1 MDVGRACRHDRA
13 ISDREQLLRR
23 LRRAGHDEDD
33 LQRAVADGG
42 LATLAVESALG
53 GAGRYTLTHVARAA
67 AIDPRFLRS
76 VMQATGRPNPAP
88 RERVFNDEDVEF
100 ARLLRRFLDAGLPRD
115 ELLEACRVLAQ
126 GMSSSA
132 SAVQRLVA
140 NALLQPGDS
149 EYTLG
154 LRYAEAVDQMV
165 PLVPRVLD
173 YQFRAHLRDGIRR
186 EFASGAEREA
196 GALAGTSEV
205 AIAFADL
212 VGYTRLGEHLPAES
226 LGRIAGRLSELA
238 MIAVHRP
245 VRLVKMI
252 GDAAMFMS
260 PDVPALVATVAAL
273 VASVEDEGPQF
284 PSIRVGVTYGPATTR
299 GGDWF
304 GATVNTA
311 SRITDLAK
319 PGLILATEPVVHASP
334 EYAWRRKR
342 RRGLKGVEGRVRLFA
357 LDGPADAGEASR
369 AGTVTVPPAFLTRRS
384 QDPTSTGSGGA

>member
-1 MDVGRACRHDRA
+1 MAGGR
-13 ISDREQLLRR
+13 
-23 LRRAGHDEDD
+23 
-33 LQRAVADGG
+33 

-53 GAGRYTLTHVARAA
+53 GAGHYTLTHVAKEAA
-67 AIDPRFLRS
+67 VDPRFLRS

-115 ELLEACRVLAQ
+115 ELLEACRVLGQ
-126 GMSSSA
+126 GMSNSA
-132 SAVQRLVA
+132 DAVRRLVA

-149 EYTLG
+149 EDTLG
-154 LRYAEAVDQMV
+154 LRYAQAIDQMG
-165 PLVPRVLD
+165 PLVPLVLD

-186 EFASGAEREA
+186 ELASGAELKA
-196 GALAGTSEV
+196 GVLTETSDV

-212 VGYTRLGEHLPAES
+212 VGYTRLGEQLPAES
-226 LGRIAGRLSELA
+226 LGQIAGRLSELA
-238 MIAVHRP
+238 VIALRRP

-273 VASVEDEGPQF
+273 VESVEAEGPEF
-284 PSIRVGVTYGPATTR
+284 PAIRVGVTYGPATTR

-304 GATVNTA
+304 GATVNVA

-319 PGLILATEPVVHASP
+319 PGLIVATEPVVLASP
-334 EYAWRRKR
+334 DFDWHRRR
-342 RRGLKGVEGRVRLFA
+342 RRGLKGVEGRVRLFT
-357 LDGPADAGEASR
+357 LDGPAD
-369 AGTVTVPPAFLTRRS
+369 P
-384 QDPTSTGSGGA
+384 GGAIVAPP

>member
-1 MDVGRACRHDRA
+1 VRIRKVAARPDAHDPAGPARTAARGRESTRASRLRHHRGID
-13 ISDREQLLRR
+13 DREQLLRR
-23 LRRAGHDEDD
+23 LRRAGHDEDE
-33 LQRAVADGG
+33 LQRAAADGR

-88 RERVFNDEDVEF
+88 REKVFNDEDVEF
-100 ARLLRRFLDAGLPRD
+100 AGLLRRFLEAGLPRE
-115 ELLEACRVLAQ
+115 ELLEACRVLGQ

-132 SAVQRLVA
+132 DAVRRLVA

-154 LRYAEAVDQMV
+154 LRYAQAVDQMG
-165 PLVPRVLD
+165 PLVPRILD
-173 YQFRAHLRDGIRR
+173 HQFRAHLRDGIRR
-186 EFASGAEREA
+186 ELASGAEREA
-196 GALAGTSEV
+196 GTLAQTSEV

-212 VGYTRLGEHLPAES
+212 VGYTRLGEQLPAES
-226 LGRIAGRLSELA
+226 LGQIAGRLSELA
-238 MIAVHRP
+238 VGATVRP

-260 PDVPALVATVAAL
+260 PEVPALVATVAAL
-273 VASVEDEGPQF
+273 VQSIDAEGPQF

-304 GATVNTA
+304 GTTVNTA

-319 PGLILATEPVVHASP
+319 PGLIVATEAVVDASP
-334 EYAWRRKR
+334 EYSWKRKR
-342 RRGLKGVEGRVRLFA
+342 RRALKGVESRVRLYA
-357 LDGPADAGEASR
+357 LEGPRLHGDR
-369 AGTVTVPPAFLTRRS
+369 
-384 QDPTSTGSGGA
+384 